1 MDYQGGIQLI
11 RRSVK
16 DPEINDTKIPTSG
29 HRQIIQ
35 LDPEINDTKFLTSGH
50 RQLIQLD
57 LISFGCYN
65 KPLPP
70 FNTTRTNAL

>member
-1 MDYQGGIQLI
+1 MDYQGGIELI

-29 HRQIIQ
+29 HRQ
-35 LDPEINDTKFLTSGH
+35 
-50 RQLIQLD
+50 LIQLD
-57 LISFGCYN
+57 LISFGCYS

-70 FNTTRTNAL
+70 FNTKRTNV

>member
-1 MDYQGGIQLI
+1 MVSLQGITTMDYQGGIQLI

-29 HRQIIQ
+29 HRQ
-35 LDPEINDTKFLTSGH
+35 
-50 RQLIQLD
+50 LIQLD

-70 FNTTRTNAL
+70 FNTKRTNA